1 MKARVRDLSQD
12 SLTHSLRAFSLGAEH
27 MPAGSPSYLPMCS
40 LHENV
45 HICKCL
51 LEQPWSVLLQLY
63 YMLAGA
69 IHASIF
75 GGSLGGVVQIRPGP
89 IVSSMC
95 LVFALYLQI
104 DP

>member
-1 MKARVRDLSQD
+1 
-12 SLTHSLRAFSLGAEH
+12 
-27 MPAGSPSYLPMCS
+27 MCS

-45 HICKCL
+45 HICKCS

-89 IVSSMC
+89 IVR
-95 LVFALYLQI
+95 LVCSIAALGIYTG
-104 DP
+104 PSHHSAGFVMSYSHYEAAE

>member
-63 YMLAGA
+63 YTLAGA
-69 IHASIF
+69 IHALIF

-89 IVSSMC
+89 IEC
-95 LVFALYLQI
+95 LMSLIALLDVHI
-104 DP
+104 GP